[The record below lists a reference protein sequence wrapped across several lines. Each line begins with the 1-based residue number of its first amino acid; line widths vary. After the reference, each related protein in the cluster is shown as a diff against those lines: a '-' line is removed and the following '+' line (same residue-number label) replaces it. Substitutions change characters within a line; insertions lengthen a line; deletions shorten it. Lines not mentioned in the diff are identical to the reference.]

1 MGRIDQ
7 NNITVKLYKYV
18 PIILLF
24 ISVLNEF
31 DFNNLGLKYFSF
43 NFSYILIFYY
53 SLKKSESLGY
63 INIFIAGLFND
74 VVVGTPLGLSS
85 LMFLILCGAAAY
97 LRNITLRPSLIKDCI
112 FFLITIL
119 IINSLL
125 FIVLN
130 IIFNYEL
137 DYFDQIINIIFT
149 FLLYLFFSYLF
160 NLFENYVVGKIN
172 VGWKFSC
179 KKNPYNQ

>member
-1 MGRIDQ
+1 MNKIHQ
-7 NNITVKLYKYV
+7 NNVQEIIYKYI

-24 ISVLNEF
+24 TSVLNEF
-31 DFNNLGLKYFSF
+31 DFNNLGWVYFSF

-74 VVVGTPLGLSS
+74 VVVGTPIGLSS
-85 LMFLILCGAAAY
+85 LMYLTICGAAAY
-97 LRNITLRPSLIKDCI
+97 LRNITLRPSLIKDSI

-125 FIVLN
+125 FIGLN
-130 IIFNYEL
+130 FIFDYEL
-137 DYFDQIINIIFT
+137 NYFDQIINITHT
-149 FLLYLFFSYLF
+149 FILYFLFS
-160 NLFENYVVGKIN
+160 NLFDFFENTFIGRTN
-172 VGWKFSC
+172 
-179 KKNPYNQ
+179 